1 MINIKET
8 IRFHHN
14 KRNLT
19 TIFCFESFCSLQVV
33 PSKTTKFTLKE
44 NTHIAFPRT
53 IQLQFHCQ
61 PGIIPF
67 HYIFSLESSLHIV
80 FPPGIIPSRSIF
92 SLESFLH
99 VLFSAWNDS
108 VRRRQWCCG
117 WCSRW
122 WFGHQLPTDQSTF
135 AEGRRDKGRSTP
147 SAKSWRRGPCVSVTM
162 MSSKQW
168 RSLCFDVS
176 DVVVGVVQDYDVSH
190 AFRPSSSVLHYACMY
205 VLRSHLSVLHLL
217 SCSFSIFRKLGRTC
231 TTYDPHQY
239 I

>member
-1 MINIKET
+1 MIKIKET

-108 VRRRQWCCG
+108 VRRRRWCCG

-147 SAKSWRRGPCVSVTM
+147 SAQSWRRGFVCQSPWCHQNNGAHCVLTLVTLLTSFRILT
-162 MSSKQW
+162 SSMCFVHLHPFLITHACTCFVLISPFYIHCHV
-168 RSLCFDVS
+168 RSAYFGS
-176 DVVVGVVQDYDVSH
+176 WAAYMIH
-190 AFRPSSSVLHYACMY
+190 T
-205 VLRSHLSVLHLL
+205 
-217 SCSFSIFRKLGRTC
+217 SI
-231 TTYDPHQY
+231 
-239 I
+239 